1 MKRILLLTP
10 DDPFSGSGG
19 LGETLRNLLYFFEQ
33 HHKDYFFDIICVS
46 NTNRGNNFTCYAI
59 NEFSIPQV
67 SYSFDIISDG
77 LCYVMIKYS
86 QYLCVYYKYLMNN
99 KYDLI
104 HVNDYSTAYAGKI
117 LSEQL
122 NCDILFSC
130 QLSICYT
137 AISKIQKNNKNLLVE
152 NEIKMMQ
159 NSKLTIFASNYY
171 ANQLSLFTNNYC
183 IIPNGIC
190 LNEWENVV
198 PYNFNNNNNNNKINV
213 IYIGR
218 LTDEK
223 NILNVVNSKL
233 PDNFNLYIIGSE
245 NGSNPYI
252 VNTIKN
258 NNNPQITYL
267 GPKYGCEKI
276 SLLKG
281 ADIQIIPSTH
291 EPFGIVVLEALA
303 SSNIILT
310 SFVGG
315 IKEIVNENVAIN
327 CGTTVESI
335 ENSYNEYIKLNEEQK
350 KNMVSLGHE
359 IVKKYDWENIGD
371 KYFKSYEFVMN
382 L

>member
-1 MKRILLLTP
+1 M
-10 DDPFSGSGG
+10 
-19 LGETLRNLLYFFEQ
+19 
-33 HHKDYFFDIICVS
+33 
-46 NTNRGNNFTCYAI
+46 
-59 NEFSIPQV
+59 
-67 SYSFDIISDG
+67 
-77 LCYVMIKYS
+77 
-86 QYLCVYYKYLMNN
+86 
-99 KYDLI
+99 
-104 HVNDYSTAYAGKI
+104 
-117 LSEQL
+117 
-122 NCDILFSC
+122 LF
-130 QLSICYT
+130 
-137 AISKIQKNNKNLLVE
+137 
-152 NEIKMMQ
+152 
-159 NSKLTIFASNYY
+159 
-171 ANQLSLFTNNYC
+171 
-183 IIPNGIC
+183 
-190 LNEWENVV
+190 
-198 PYNFNNNNNNNKINV
+198 
-213 IYIGR
+213 
-218 LTDEK
+218 
-223 NILNVVNSKL
+223 
-233 PDNFNLYIIGSE
+233 LYIIGSE

-335 ENSYNEYIKLNEEQK
+335 ENSYNEYIKLTDTQK
-350 KNMVSLGHE
+350 ENMVSLGHE

-371 KYFKSYEFVMN
+371 KYFKSYEFAMN